1 MQEYKVLNITL
12 ISIITGLVW
21 IQVISHDMGF
31 DSHIGEKFD

>member
-1 MQEYKVLNITL
+1 MQEYKVWNITL

-21 IQVISHDMGF
+21 IQVISYDMGF